1 MATTP
6 PPATEGKPG
15 LGRRLG
21 AAGLWLLVLNGM
33 VGAGIFGIP
42 AEAARLAGAWS
53 PALFLLTALLVAPV
67 LLCFSQLASGTRE
80 SGGPARYVQIAFG
93 AQAGFQTGW
102 ALYIA
107 RLTAFAANL
116 SLMLAAIAHF
126 LPSLGEGPA
135 RIVALAAIVG
145 VVATLNIVGV
155 SWAMRSLGALTVA
168 KLLPLLLLVALG
180 FAQWPAAP
188 TTVALLPA
196 EGLALGPALL
206 LMVYAFVGFE
216 SGLIPGGE
224 ARHPARDMP
233 RALLG
238 ALLLCGL
245 LYAALQWLC
254 LRFVPELAT
263 QTRPLV
269 ALGEALLGPWGASLV
284 LATIIASVGGNL
296 LSSMFAVPRV
306 THSLAEQGL
315 LPRPLAAVSVR
326 FRTPWASVLL
336 YAVLAWALAATGSFV
351 LLAAMS
357 VLVRLLMY
365 LACLASM
372 PAVDR
377 QGPPDRWRLP
387 GGPAMALL
395 AAGVCLALLT
405 QVEWRA
411 VLGTA
416 GLLASGSLLYS
427 VARWQQRPVPPP
439 GPQPPA

>member
-1 MATTP
+1 MTP
-6 PPATEGKPG
+6 SLSAASPTPG

-42 AEAARLAGAWS
+42 AEAARLAGPWS

-93 AQAGFQTGW
+93 AQACFQTGW

-126 LPSLGEGPA
+126 LPALAEGPA
-135 RIVALAAIVG
+135 RIVALAAIVA

-155 SWAMRSLGALTVA
+155 SWAMRSLGALTLA
-168 KLLPLLLLVALG
+168 KLLPLFVLVALG
-180 FAQWPAAP
+180 LAQAPSAPATAEVWPA
-188 TTVALLPA
+188 
-196 EGLALGPALL
+196 ESLALGPALL

-254 LRFVPELAT
+254 LRFVPDLAT
-263 QTRPLV
+263 HTRPLV
-269 ALGEALLGPWGASLV
+269 ALGETLLGPWGASLV

-296 LSSMFAVPRV
+296 MSSMFAVPRV
-306 THSLAEQGL
+306 THSLAEPGL
-315 LPRPLAAVSVR
+315 LPRPLAAVAAR
-326 FRTPWASVLL
+326 FQTPWVSVLL

-365 LACLASM
+365 LACLAAL

-387 GGPAMALL
+387 GGPTVALL
-395 AAGVCLALLT
+395 AAAVCLALLS
-405 QVEWRA
+405 QVGWPA

-416 GLLASGSLLYS
+416 GLLAAGSLLYS
-427 VARWQQRPVPPP
+427 VARWQRRPVPPP

>member
-1 MATTP
+1 
-6 PPATEGKPG
+6 
-15 LGRRLG
+15 
-21 AAGLWLLVLNGM
+21 M

-53 PALFLLTALLVAPV
+53 PALFLLTALLIAPI

-116 SLMLAAIAHF
+116 SLMLAAITHF
-126 LPSLGEGPA
+126 VPVLAEGPA

-145 VVATLNIVGV
+145 VVAALNIVGV

-180 FAQWPAAP
+180 LAQWPAAP
-188 TTVALLPA
+188 AAVDLLPA

-238 ALLLCGL
+238 ALLFCGL

-254 LRFVPELAT
+254 LRFVPELST

-284 LATIIASVGGNL
+284 LATIVASVGGNL
-296 LSSMFAVPRV
+296 MSSMFAVPRV
-306 THSLAEQGL
+306 THSLAEQSL

-365 LACLASM
+365 LACLAAM

-387 GGPAMALL
+387 GGPAVALFAAAVCVALL
-395 AAGVCLALLT
+395 S
-405 QVEWRA
+405 QVQWPA

-427 VARWQQRPVPPP
+427 VARWQQRPVSPP

>member
-1 MATTP
+1 VATP
-6 PPATEGKPG
+6 PPTTPA

-21 AAGLWLLVLNGM
+21 AAALWLLVLNGM

-42 AEAARLAGAWS
+42 AEAARLAGPWS
-53 PALFLLTALLVAPV
+53 PALFLLTALLVAPI

-126 LPSLGEGPA
+126 LPVLAEGPA
-135 RIVALAAIVG
+135 RTLALALIVG
-145 VVATLNIVGV
+145 LVATLNIVGV

-168 KLLPLLLLVALG
+168 KLLPLLALVALG
-180 FAQWPAAP
+180 LALWPAAP
-188 TTVALLPA
+188 VAVDLLPA

-238 ALLLCGL
+238 ALLFCGL

-254 LRFVPELAT
+254 LRFVPDLAT

-269 ALGEALLGPWGASLV
+269 ALGEVLLGPWGASLV
-284 LATIIASVGGNL
+284 LATIVASVGGNL
-296 LSSMFAVPRV
+296 MSSMFAVPRV

-315 LPRPLAAVSVR
+315 LPRPLATVSPR
-326 FRTPWASVLL
+326 FRTPWVSVLL
-336 YAVLAWALAATGSFV
+336 YAALAWALAATGSFV

-365 LACLASM
+365 LACLAAM

-387 GGPAMALL
+387 GGPAVALL
-395 AAGVCLALLT
+395 AAGVCLALLS
-405 QVEWRA
+405 QVERPA

-416 GLLASGSLLYS
+416 GLLASGSLLYAL
-427 VARWQQRPVPPP
+427 ARWRNRPAPVP
-439 GPQPPA
+439 

>member
-1 MATTP
+1 MATTL

-53 PALFLLTALLVAPV
+53 PALFLLTAVLVAPV

-93 AQAGFQTGW
+93 TQAGFQTGW

-145 VVATLNIVGV
+145 VVAALNIVGV

-180 FAQWPAAP
+180 LSQLPAAP
-188 TTVALLPA
+188 ATVALLPA

-245 LYAALQWLC
+245 LYAGLQWLC

-387 GGPAMALL
+387 GGPAVALL
-395 AAGVCLALLT
+395 AAGVCLALLS
-405 QVEWRA
+405 QVGLPA

-416 GLLASGSLLYS
+416 GLLACGSVLY
-427 VARWQQRPVPPP
+427 ALAQWRRPPP
-439 GPQPPA
+439 PVA

>member
-1 MATTP
+1 
-6 PPATEGKPG
+6 
-15 LGRRLG
+15 
-21 AAGLWLLVLNGM
+21 M

-53 PALFLLTALLVAPV
+53 PALFLLTALLVAPI

-126 LPSLGEGPA
+126 LPNLGEGPA

-180 FAQWPAAP
+180 LAQLPEAPA
-188 TTVALLPA
+188 TVNLLPA

-284 LATIIASVGGNL
+284 LATIVASVGGNL
-296 LSSMFAVPRV
+296 MSSMFAVPRV

-326 FRTPWASVLL
+326 FQTPWVSVLL
-336 YAVLAWALAATGSFV
+336 YALLAWALAATGSFV

-365 LACLASM
+365 LACLAAM

-387 GGPAMALL
+387 GGPAVA
-395 AAGVCLALLT
+395 
-405 QVEWRA
+405 
-411 VLGTA
+411 
-416 GLLASGSLLYS
+416 LLASGSLLYAL
-427 VARWQQRPVPPP
+427 ARWRNRPATV
-439 GPQPPA
+439 A

>member
-1 MATTP
+1 VATTL
-6 PPATEGKPG
+6 PPATEGKSG

-53 PALFLLTALLVAPV
+53 PALFLLTAVLVAPV

-93 AQAGFQTGW
+93 TQAGFQTGW

-180 FAQWPAAP
+180 LSQLPAAP
-188 TTVALLPA
+188 ATVALLPA

-245 LYAALQWLC
+245 LYAGLQWLC

-387 GGPAMALL
+387 GGPAVALL
-395 AAGVCLALLT
+395 AAGVCLALLS
-405 QVEWRA
+405 QVGLPA

-416 GLLASGSLLYS
+416 GLLACGSVLYAL
-427 VARWQQRPVPPP
+427 ARWRRPPTPV
-439 GPQPPA
+439 A

>member
-1 MATTP
+1 MTP
-6 PPATEGKPG
+6 APSAAPHAPS

-21 AAGLWLLVLNGM
+21 ASGLWLLVLNGM

-53 PALFLLTALLVAPV
+53 PALFLLTAVLVAPV

-93 AQAGFQTGW
+93 PQAGFQTGW

-126 LPSLGEGPA
+126 LPALAEGPA

-145 VVATLNIVGV
+145 GIAALNIVGV
-155 SWAMRSLGALTVA
+155 AWAMRSLGALTVA
-168 KLLPLLLLVALG
+168 KLLPLLALVALG
-180 FAQWPAAP
+180 LAQMPAAP
-188 TTVALLPA
+188 VTVALLPA
-196 EGLALGPALL
+196 DGLALGPALL

-224 ARHPARDMP
+224 ARDPARDMP

-284 LATIIASVGGNL
+284 LATIVASVGGNL
-296 LSSMFAVPRV
+296 MSSMFAVPRV

-315 LPRPLAAVSVR
+315 LPRPLATVSPR
-326 FRTPWASVLL
+326 FQTPWVSVLL

-365 LACLASM
+365 LACLASL

-387 GGPAMALL
+387 GGPTVGLL
-395 AAGVCLALLT
+395 AAAVCLALLS
-405 QVEWRA
+405 QVDASA

-416 GLLASGSLLYS
+416 GLLAAGSGLYAL
-427 VARWQQRPVPPP
+427 ARWRRPSA
-439 GPQPPA
+439 GPAAP

>member
-1 MATTP
+1 MGCSSAAAEAT
-6 PPATEGKPG
+6 PG

-42 AEAARLAGAWS
+42 AEASRLAGAWS
-53 PALFLLTALLVAPV
+53 PGLFLLTAVLVAPV

-126 LPSLGEGPA
+126 LPGLDGGPA
-135 RIVALAAIVG
+135 RPAALALIVG
-145 VVATLNIVGV
+145 LVATLNIVGV
-155 SWAMRSLGALTVA
+155 NWAMRSLGALTVA

-180 FAQWPAAP
+180 LAALPAAP
-188 TTVALLPA
+188 TLHSPA
-196 EGLALGPALL
+196 TAHEDALGPALL

-254 LRFVPELAT
+254 LRFVPDLAT
-263 QTRPLV
+263 QSRPVV
-269 ALGEALLGPWGASLV
+269 ALGESLLGPWGASLV
-284 LATIIASVGGNL
+284 LATIVASVGGNL
-296 LSSMFAVPRV
+296 MSSMFAVPRV

-326 FRTPWASVLL
+326 FRTPWVSVLL
-336 YAVLAWALAATGSFV
+336 YGALAWALAATGSFV

-365 LACLASM
+365 LACLAAM

-377 QGPPDRWRLP
+377 QGPEDRWRLP
-387 GGPAMALL
+387 GGPTVPLL
-395 AAGVCLALLT
+395 AAAVCLVLLS
-405 QVEWRA
+405 QVGLPA

-416 GLLASGSLLYS
+416 GLLAAGSGLY
-427 VARWQQRPVPPP
+427 ALTRWRHRT
-439 GPQPPA
+439 PQST